1 MTGRTEQMRP
11 RKGLIPAVI
20 VIVVV
25 ILLFLGYNMFRFPAR
40 LSSGST
46 LEMSVFT
53 EQVDLEAVMEMIRG
67 LDYVNSLELFL
78 IGTSQDGAR
87 E

>member
-1 MTGRTEQMRP
+1 MRP
-11 RKGLIPAVI
+11 RKGLITAVI

-25 ILLFLGYNMFRFPAR
+25 ILLFLDYNMFRFPAR

>member
-1 MTGRTEQMRP
+1 MRP

-40 LSSGST
+40 LRSGST